1 MATNMIVK
9 SITLKDFKGCENAT
23 YNFDG
28 KSADIIGKNGV
39 GKTTI
44 ATAFY
49 WLFAN
54 KDYELNS
61 NPSVAPIGKIDVSPM
76 VSVVVNFDGK
86 DALVEKMQKITTKE
100 KDGVITTSTKNIFK
114 INGIEYKEKDFDK
127 KLVDYGF
134 DKELFLALSHP
145 NVFTSQK
152 KDSIRH
158 ILFGMIS
165 EKGEYEIA
173 EMTENAK
180 EATDLFSNYTSEEIK
195 AMYNGEIRTIN
206 SEYGKSGE
214 ILRAKID
221 GLEMSKSDIDAAEL
235 ELGKRVIQEKI
246 EVNKSKQ
253 QNVANQISEYQ
264 KLSDEIMKL
273 KFEESD
279 FCRKVNEENVSN
291 RREIE
296 DKISGK
302 KFLVKQT
309 ESSISDT
316 EKEIAN
322 SNHTIK
328 VKTEHIESL
337 RNQFKNTQNLVF
349 DENSLVCSY
358 CGQEYPAE
366 KKEQLKG
373 EFENKKQNE
382 LKRITNDGNS
392 SKAELDTE
400 KERLKKLELELE
412 EHKESLAMLNTTIA
426 ELEKQ
431 LAELPASVDVSQNA
445 EYMAIKKQIEEK
457 EKALASQNSADE
469 IRRALENESRELQ
482 LQLIVVEKQI
492 AVSCKNVEIDEQI
505 SEMKEQQKEYE
516 QRKANAEKIL
526 HQLSLVAK
534 KKNEV
539 LTDEINKRFKLVDFR
554 MFAYQKNGECVD
566 DCTPTIDGKDITS
579 CNGALQLLAK
589 LDIIAGL
596 QNFYK
601 QHYPV
606 FADDFSLVTTDTDQR
621 IDVDCQLIKLKAVD
635 GAEELRIEVK

>member
-9 SITLKDFKGCENAT
+9 SITLKNFKGCENAT

-28 KSADIIGKNGV
+28 KSADVIGKNGV

-127 KLVDYGF
+127 KLIDYGF

-145 NVFTSQK
+145 DVFTNQK

-158 ILFGMIS
+158 ILFGMTS

-180 EATDLFSNYTSEEIK
+180 EVTDLFSNYTSEEIK

-328 VKTEHIESL
+328 VKTECIESL

-426 ELEKQ
+426 EFEKQ

-482 LQLIVVEKQI
+482 LQLIDVEKQI

-505 SEMKEQQKEYE
+505 SELKEQQKDYE